1 MESKSFNLAQDE
13 LPSWINA
20 TLGELT
26 IQGKFLELSEF
37 CEQVIQEYPNS
48 IIVWNNLGNSYRQL
62 QKFAEASNAF
72 RKLLALNPTLSDG
85 HSNLGATFQDI
96 SAFNVAIECYK
107 TAICL
112 DSNNL
117 NAHYNMGLALKSQ
130 GKYRDAITCFNRALV
145 LKNDF
150 VEAHCNLAD
159 AYRCEGRLTEAKE
172 AFNKAFSIQPDNVF
186 AKHMLD
192 ALKGQKTKSPP
203 EQFVEQLFDQY
214 APTFEYELVEKLR
227 YNLPATLATL
237 IFNRADGKVV
247 NSVLDMGCG
256 TGLFG
261 AEIRSFCQTLEG
273 VDISK
278 QMLQVA
284 KHKSIYDRLTHKNIR
299 DFLSE
304 TELNFDYF
312 VAADVFEY
320 VGDLSE
326 IFNLIGSK
334 NQKRATLIFSTEHSE
349 TCEYWLENTGRYSHS
364 KLYIEKLC
372 CEFGYTLS
380 HFEIIKL
387 RKEMHSFLDGGVYIL
402 ESKVA

>member
-1 MESKSFNLAQDE
+1 MESKSFNLAQEE
-13 LPSWINA
+13 LPSWINT

-48 IIVWNNLGNSYRQL
+48 IIIWNNLGNAYRQL

-130 GKYRDAITCFNRALV
+130 GKYRDAIICFNRALV

-159 AYRCEGRLTEAKE
+159 AYRCEGRLAEAKE
-172 AFNKAFSIQPDNVF
+172 AYNKAFSIQPENVF

-214 APTFEYELVEKLR
+214 APTFDYELVEKLR
-227 YNLPATLATL
+227 YDLPATLRAL
-237 IFNRADGKVV
+237 ILNREDGKVV

-261 AEIRSFCQTLEG
+261 AEIRSFCRTLEG

-284 KHKSIYDRLTHKNIR
+284 KHKNIYDKLTHKNIR

-304 TELNFDYF
+304 AELNYDYF

-334 NQKRATLIFSTEHSE
+334 TQKRVTFIFSTEHSE
-349 TCEYWLENTGRYSHS
+349 ICEYRLENTGRYSHS

-402 ESKVA
+402 ETKVA

>member
-13 LPSWINA
+13 LPSWINT

-48 IIVWNNLGNSYRQL
+48 IIIWNNLGNAYRQL

-130 GKYRDAITCFNRALV
+130 GKYRDAIICFNRALV

-172 AFNKAFSIQPDNVF
+172 AYNKAFSIQPDNVF

-214 APTFEYELVEKLR
+214 APTFDYELVEKLR
-227 YNLPATLATL
+227 YNLPATLGTL
-237 IFNRADGKVV
+237 ILNRADGKVV

-261 AEIRSFCQTLEG
+261 AEIRSFCQ
-273 VDISK
+273 
-278 QMLQVA
+278 
-284 KHKSIYDRLTHKNIR
+284 RLRVLIFQNKCFKLLNIR
-299 DFLSE
+299 IFMTSLRIKI
-304 TELNFDYF
+304 
-312 VAADVFEY
+312 
-320 VGDLSE
+320 SE
-326 IFNLIGSK
+326 IFYP
-334 NQKRATLIFSTEHSE
+334 KR
-349 TCEYWLENTGRYSHS
+349 N
-364 KLYIEKLC
+364 
-372 CEFGYTLS
+372 
-380 HFEIIKL
+380 
-387 RKEMHSFLDGGVYIL
+387 
-402 ESKVA
+402 